1 MSFGTVHAGQPC
13 LRVRAARVAR
23 ALLLPEF
30 VRDSGYQRRPRS
42 GEPMD
47 FWNTRALLVFF
58 PCFAIDS
65 LLSSCKFVA
74 SKLASCSFILWI
86 SLFFSV
92 CLGHA
97 SVGGIPWV
105 GTCNV
110 DSEFASAWPT
120 SGSAC
125 GAQRPRSH
133 RSCQSVPNRNGPRP
147 RAMASATLA
156 SYAFLAVVAS
166 QVLNEVL
173 VTARVTLCHTSAIR
187 W

>member
-1 MSFGTVHAGQPC
+1 MWYCS
-13 LRVRAARVAR
+13 VALI
-23 ALLLPEF
+23 LLQLCPHVE
-30 VRDSGYQRRPRS
+30 
-42 GEPMD
+42 
-47 FWNTRALLVFF
+47 N
-58 PCFAIDS
+58 
-65 LLSSCKFVA
+65 
-74 SKLASCSFILWI
+74 I
-86 SLFFSV
+86 SWFLSV
-92 CLGHA
+92 CPGHA
-97 SVGGIPWV
+97 SVGGIQRV

-110 DSEFASAWPT
+110 DSEFASALPT

-133 RSCQSVPNRNGPRP
+133 RSCQSVPNLHGPRP

-166 QVLNEVL
+166 QVLSEVL